1 MTFSSAFLD
10 PTSGLNASHQLSPV
24 ILQATPNQVSLF
36 PHFTDKAQRGG
47 KGFAQDHRAVSGW
60 AEKFTPDSLTPQST
74 LFFFFYGLWFP
85 DQGSNP

>member
-60 AEKFTPDSLTPQST
+60 AEIQPRQPDPAVHT
-74 LFFFFYGLWFP
+74 LFFLWLMVP
-85 DQGSNP
+85 